1 MCSTVNKD
9 RVRHEW
15 EGLRVLEN
23 GTNFTAIKGDG
34 LGRLNFSSLT
44 GSVELV
50 GTPHSPG
57 ETEVQKGELKPDVPR
72 EGERQQMTEEDEDKD
87 EDDWTIV
94 ENEDGGQ
101 EVTKRPPP
109 SYDDAMRT

>member
-1 MCSTVNKD
+1 MCSSVNKD

-44 GSVELV
+44 GNVELV

-57 ETEVQKGELKPDVPR
+57 ETELQKGELKPDVPR
-72 EGERQQMTEEDEDKD
+72 EGEQRQTTEEDD
-87 EDDWTIV
+87 EEENDWTIV

>member
-1 MCSTVNKD
+1 MISNVNKD
-9 RVRHEW
+9 RVSHEW
-15 EGLRVLEN
+15 EGLQVLEN
-23 GTNFTAIKGDG
+23 GTYFTAINGNG
-34 LGRLNFSSLT
+34 PGRLSFSSST
-44 GSVELV
+44 GNVELV

-57 ETEVQKGELKPDVPR
+57 GTEVQKGELKPDMPR
-72 EGERQQMTEEDEDKD
+72 EGGRQQTTEENDED

-101 EVTKRPPP
+101 EANKRPPP